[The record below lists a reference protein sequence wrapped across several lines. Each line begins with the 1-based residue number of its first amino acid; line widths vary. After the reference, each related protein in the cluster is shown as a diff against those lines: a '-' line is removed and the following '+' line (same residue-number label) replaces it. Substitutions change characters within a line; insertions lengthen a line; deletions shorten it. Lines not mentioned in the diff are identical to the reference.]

1 MSDDDDPTLTAE
13 DVFGPPPQPGTTVQ
27 LPDRL
32 KPRDYR
38 TAPRFRYRRDGRP
51 YPRVEPKE
59 EIETE
64 LPDECCPDGSPRAA
78 RRDGRD

>member
-51 YPRVEPKE
+51 YPKVDPQDD
-59 EIETE
+59 IETE
-64 LPDECCPDGSPRAA
+64 LPLDQCSRGESFRH
-78 RRDGRD
+78 RRE